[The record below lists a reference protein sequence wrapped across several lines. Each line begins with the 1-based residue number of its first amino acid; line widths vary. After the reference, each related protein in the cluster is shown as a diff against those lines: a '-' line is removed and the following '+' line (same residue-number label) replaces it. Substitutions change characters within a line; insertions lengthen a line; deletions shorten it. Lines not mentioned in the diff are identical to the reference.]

1 MQYRRCRSIAF
12 IGLILPACAVLARAQ
27 DLEKLTEAQM
37 RDFLLHGKVLS
48 SRQTGKG
55 ITNPYRLTL
64 KNGTMVHDAAF
75 QSVDEYK
82 PQKRFDDGTVEMN
95 FRDSYRYNI
104 AAFEL
109 AKLLGLEDMMP
120 VTVERKWKGSIGSL
134 SWWLPVKMDERQRV
148 EKQIPAPDIE
158 AWNRQ
163 MYKLRVFTQLVY
175 DKDRNLQNVLISEDW
190 HLWMIDF
197 TRAFRLYTTLENPKD
212 LVKCDRLLLQKLRQL
227 DAGALKQRTRD
238 WLTDAEIKGVM
249 ARRDKIVAL
258 FEDLISKKGEQEV
271 LYD

>member
-1 MQYRRCRSIAF
+1 MCYRHCRAIAF
-12 IGLILPACAVLARAQ
+12 FWLTATACAFLASAQ
-27 DLEKLTEAQM
+27 DLEKLTEEQK
-37 RDFLLHGKVLS
+37 RDFLLNGKVVNY
-48 SRQTGKG
+48 RQIGKG

-64 KNGTMVHDAAF
+64 SQGSMVHDAAF
-75 QSVDEYK
+75 QSVDEYR
-82 PQKRFDDGTVEMN
+82 PQKRFDDGSVEMN
-95 FRDSYRYNI
+95 FRDSYKYNI

-120 VTVERKWKGSIGSL
+120 VTVERKWKGMTGSL
-134 SWWLPVKMDERQRV
+134 SWWLPVWMDERQRM
-148 EKQIPAPDIE
+148 EKQIFSPDPE

-163 MYKLRVFTQLVY
+163 MYRIRVFSQLVF

-197 TRAFRLYTTLENPKD
+197 TRAFRLYHTLENPKN
-212 LVKCDRLLLQKLRQL
+212 LVMCDRRLLQKLRQL
-227 DAGALKQRTRD
+227 DAAELKKKTKH
-238 WLTDAEIKGVM
+238 WLNEPEIKGIM